1 MTAGPGGM
9 AVQGQTV
16 DANGMVRRVAYGNV
30 PPQQQYVMANGG
42 QVQPGAHRGQGQ
54 QVQGL
59 HSVLCGVFVA
69 KECCAVRDVV
79 LCFVKGVGVGEAI
92 HDHCH
97 DPSVVR
103 PLLLAVT
110 QSL

>member
-54 QVQGL
+54 QVRDPYCSLCELLGGEL
-59 HSVLCGVFVA
+59 KKIAALGRDCTYTRCLCVVVCHLVL
-69 KECCAVRDVV
+69 
-79 LCFVKGVGVGEAI
+79 
-92 HDHCH
+92 
-97 DPSVVR
+97 
-103 PLLLAVT
+103 
-110 QSL
+110 